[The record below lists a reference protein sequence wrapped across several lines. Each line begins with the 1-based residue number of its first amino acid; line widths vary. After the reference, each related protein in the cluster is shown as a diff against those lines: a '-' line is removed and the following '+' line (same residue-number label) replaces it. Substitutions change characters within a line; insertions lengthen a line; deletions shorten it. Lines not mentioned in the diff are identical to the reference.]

1 VPQIAIKKGV
11 IKNLAITCKRF
22 QSCDSSKA
30 SAVCRVADSNN
41 IQILVINIDF
51 FVKDE
56 NIVNRP
62 NGKLTGKQSI
72 EFIQN
77 VNPIVIS

>member
-1 VPQIAIKKGV
+1 
-11 IKNLAITCKRF
+11 
-22 QSCDSSKA
+22 
-30 SAVCRVADSNN
+30 VCGFADSNN

-56 NIVNRP
+56 NIVNHP
-62 NGKLTGKQSI
+62 NDKLTGKQHI

-77 VNPIVIS
+77 VNPIVIVDEPRLYFKFRYAQKPL